1 MIYIRNGAT
10 NYDCSNV
17 LYENI
22 LKTGVVT
29 DSGSTSPYFAAALKE
44 DETYSSWRGNDAAS
58 WIKVDAG
65 SARYV
70 NAVAIVGHTLFSDGA
85 SFNIEYSADG
95 VSYVAATENITPTDN
110 SDIFAMLQNINA
122 RYWRVNVINGPAT
135 ISCMMIGY
143 KLPLGVTPL
152 IGHKPLH
159 HSRKHKMMLNESLGG
174 QFLGNRINK
183 VGIEGSVNLG
193 YLDRKFVE
201 SEVSPFEE
209 HYNNGGTFMWAAD
222 PVNSPND
229 MGYCSRAD
237 GGNEM
242 EIVFDGGPE
251 LAAVSFEVKAYAR

>member
-29 DSGSTSPYFAAALKE
+29 DSGSTSPYFVAALKE
-44 DETYSSWRGNDAAS
+44 DETYTSWRGNSAS
-58 WIKVDAG
+58 SWVAVDAG

-70 NAVAIVGHTLFSDGA
+70 NAVAIVGHTMFSDSA
-85 SFNIEYSADG
+85 SFRVESSNDG
-95 VSYVAATENITPTDN
+95 ATYTAATPYIAPTDN
-110 SDIFAMLQNINA
+110 SDIFVMLPNIKA
-122 RYWRVNVINGPAT
+122 RYWRISIASGPAT
-135 ISCMMIGY
+135 ISCLMIGQ
-143 KLPLGVTPL
+143 KLAFGVTPL
-152 IGHKPLH
+152 IGHKALH
-159 HSRKHKMMLNESLGG
+159 HSKKYTMMLNESLGG
-174 QFLGNRINK
+174 QFLGNRVNK
-183 VGIEGSVNLG
+183 VGIDGSVNLG
-193 YLDRKFVE
+193 YLDRTFVE
-201 SEVSPFEE
+201 GDVSLFED

-222 PVNSPND
+222 PVSSPND

-242 EIVFDGGPE
+242 EIVFDGGPN